1 MEGMEGP
8 EVAPHTLFLLPFRLP
23 AGLTLKL
30 RSPDS
35 QGILSHPKG
44 KVEKLHKEIQ
54 FHTDMTLSSLS

>member
-8 EVAPHTLFLLPFRLP
+8 EVAPHTLFLLPFLLP
-23 AGLTLKL
+23 TGTRKL

-54 FHTDMTLSSLS
+54 FHTDMT